1 MSLSVQ
7 SSKSDPHE
15 LVLQSKFRRMFQP
28 KLTYREA
35 IVGWLFASPWVI
47 GFIFFTAWPML
58 FSLYTSFTE
67 YNIIKD
73 PEWVGIENYERI
85 FEDDRFYKA
94 LDNTFWMVGV
104 KTPIVLVAGL
114 GIAMLLNMG
123 LPGEK
128 FFRTMI
134 YFPTVLAGIASI
146 FLWQWILS
154 PSGLANDLLGIV
166 GIEGPAWFTNPDWTK
181 PGMIVMG
188 MWFIGGNVLI
198 YLASL
203 KGIPKSLYEAAEI
216 DGASGWRKVR
226 HITLP
231 MISPA
236 IFFQVVTSII
246 GTFQIFTTAYVISGT
261 RSAMGGPR
269 QSMLFY
275 VLYLYNR
282 AFGRVGPHGL
292 QMGYAAALAWILF
305 VIILGITLFQL
316 WAAKRWVYYESEG

>member
-1 MSLSVQ
+1 MSISAP
-7 SSKSDPHE
+7 SSKSAP
-15 LVLQSKFRRMFQP
+15 QRRIRDLFGM

-35 IVGWLFASPWVI
+35 LTGWLFALPWIV
-47 GFIFFTAWPML
+47 GFTLFTAWPML
-58 FSLYTSFTE
+58 FSLYTSFTR
-67 YNIIKD
+67 YNIIRD
-73 PEWVGIENYERI
+73 PEWIGLENYQAI
-85 FEDDRFYKA
+85 LQDDRFFKA
-94 LDNTFWMVGV
+94 LENTFWMVGY

-114 GIAMLLNMG
+114 GIAMLLNMD
-123 LPGEK
+123 LPGER

-134 YFPTVLAGIASI
+134 YFPSVLAGIASI

-154 PSGLANDLLGIV
+154 PRGLANDLLGTV
-166 GIEGPAWFTNPDWTK
+166 GIDGPAWFTDPEWTK

-198 YLASL
+198 YFASL
-203 KGIPKSLYEAAEI
+203 KGIPQVLYEAAEI
-216 DGASGWRKVR
+216 DGASAWRKAR

-305 VIILGITLFQL
+305 VIILIITLIQL
-316 WAAKRWVYYESEG
+316 WGAKRWVYYETEG